1 MSLHQAAQHLA
12 SRGRG
17 EDSLLI
23 HMTPKEVSGL
33 QALAQAHGKSL
44 TFNPDTGLPEAGILS
59 SILPMVIGAGL
70 TVASG
75 GALTPLMAAAIT
87 GGGYMAATGSLQKG
101 LMAGLGAYGGGSIGA
116 GIADMGATAIGG
128 EAAAPQLATLQATA
142 SPEMFAEGLSA
153 TQMGYPEMLSSAQT
167 GFGEAAN
174 AAKAAALQNN
184 YGLDAMGRG
193 FSQMGKSGGIGQLT
207 SRLGGDMGALK
218 MAGMA
223 AAPLFADQAVPQP
236 ATTTQ
241 QSQGMVRPMQFSRRQ
256 IPGGQQTGDAYT
268 GERRHFDDQLTQLP
282 AYNPT
287 ERGYA
292 GGGEVQGFADGGI
305 SAIPEGWAQ
314 AGEQYYRVNP
324 IAGGQNILTT
334 SQAANLWNDPNK
346 AALTTPQAP
355 MAPPTSVYGMDEN
368 GSIGSV
374 AAPQFQYSQ
383 QQGAQGADM
392 LNQQLMASGTN
403 VNTPP
408 AFNPVPQ
415 VHLPANPD
423 TMGGTQPTAGL
434 PALAPAYGAVTPPA
448 APGYGESGQAT
459 PTGGTNGFMSQDAA
473 AYYARYPDVKAAWD
487 AQGQYTQG
495 LNPTQFAQ
503 LHFETWGG
511 PKEHRIWGVQ
521 TATPAPAPAP
531 GPATPPPAGTAAPPP
546 PAATPTPA
554 PGPGSGPT
562 APVVPGPGS
571 SPNAP
576 GPGTP
581 PPAGN
586 PAPPPGPPI
595 GGPQRD
601 MSVSLAMPWGSA
613 ARDYFMQNPDVADG
627 FRTNNFGMSADDFAR
642 QHFEKFGRN
651 EGRYF
656 RGQSQPRV
664 TRANPFNT
672 TKGAS
677 RNALEYLAGEA
688 PLQPQ
693 NTPAPKAPDLS
704 QMGKLLERTKEEVKP
719 DEYALSYMNRY
730 PDVYLAFQKDPMGMD
745 VNTFMREHYQKF
757 GRDEQRIWEI
767 PRNTSNVGV
776 GDGGG
781 GDGTSGPGGGATGAG
796 PAADSGQGDSP
807 DGVGDYA
814 RGGIARLAQGGVGR
828 LLRGPGDGVSD
839 SIPATIN
846 GGQPAALADGEFV
859 VPARIVSELGNGST
873 EAGARQLYAMLDRIQ
888 NRRAKTTGKGKIAV
902 DSKARAV
909 MPA

>member
-75 GALTPLMAAAIT
+75 GALSPLMAAAIT

-116 GIADMGATAIGG
+116 GIADMGATSLAG
-128 EAAAPQLATLQATA
+128 EAAAPQLATLNNTMAAMPGVTA
-142 SPEMFAEGLSA
+142 DAMFMGPTGASDIAAASA
-153 TQMGYPEMLSSAQT
+153 AQT

-174 AAKAAALQNN
+174 AAKMAAMQNN

-241 QSQGMVRPMQFSRRQ
+241 QSQGMVRPMQFNRRQ

-268 GERRHFDDQLTQLP
+268 GERRHFDDQLTQLA

-292 GGGEVQGFADGGI
+292 GGGAVMDVPGFAEGGI
-305 SAIPEGWAQ
+305 QTPEGWAEANGQ
-314 AGEQYYRVNP
+314 FFRINPVAGEQNVM
-324 IAGGQNILTT
+324 TT
-334 SQAANLWNDPNK
+334 SQAAHAWNADNP
-346 AALTTPQAP
+346 AQYLPTPTP
-355 MAPPTSVYGMDEN
+355 APPPTPTYGMDADGN
-368 GSIGSV
+368 MGSIADPQYQFSV
-374 AAPQFQYSQ
+374 DEAERGRNMLSQ
-383 QQGAQGADM
+383 QLLGSGANQYLPPPTETDSTGRVTTYTGRSNVPRWTTPDPTPTPTPGPGAPPPG
-392 LNQQLMASGTN
+392 AGP
-403 VNTPP
+403 TPLP
-408 AFNPVPQ
+408 DPITPTPVPQ
-415 VHLPANPD
+415 PPPPGGVLP
-423 TMGGTQPTAGL
+423 
-434 PALAPAYGAVTPPA
+434 PPGPGA
-448 APGYGESGQAT
+448 AP
-459 PTGGTNGFMSQDAA
+459 PPPGT
-473 AYYARYPDVKAAWD
+473 
-487 AQGQYTQG
+487 
-495 LNPTQFAQ
+495 
-503 LHFETWGG
+503 
-511 PKEHRIWGVQ
+511 
-521 TATPAPAPAP
+521 PAPAP
-531 GPATPPPAGTAAPPP
+531 GPG
-546 PAATPTPA
+546 
-554 PGPGSGPT
+554 
-562 APVVPGPGS
+562 
-571 SPNAP
+571 
-576 GPGTP
+576 GTP
-581 PPAGN
+581 PPGTQPPPIGGN

-601 MSVSLAMPWGSA
+601 LSVTLAMPWGSA

-627 FRTNNFGMSADDFAR
+627 FRNNNFGMSADDFAR

-651 EGRYF
+651 EGRYY
-656 RGQSQPRV
+656 RGLSQPRV
-664 TRANPFNT
+664 TRANPMNT

-688 PLQPQ
+688 PLAA
-693 NTPAPKAPDLS
+693 PAPSQQPTTPDLS
-704 QMGKLLERTKEEVKP
+704 GMSKLLTRTAEEVRP
-719 DEYALSYMNRY
+719 DTYAQAYLDRY
-730 PDVYLAFQKDPMGMD
+730 PDIYLAFQKDPMGMD
-745 VNTFMREHYQKF
+745 VNEFVRQHYENYGKAE
-757 GRDEQRIWEI
+757 GRKWEPPQSSSRTGI
-767 PRNTSNVGV
+767 VNGAEDVLGV
-776 GDGGG
+776 GAAAGGMIG
-781 GDGTSGPGGGATGAG
+781 
-796 PAADSGQGDSP
+796 
-807 DGVGDYA
+807 YA
-814 RGGIARLAQGGVGR
+814 PGGIAGLAAGGNQGR

-888 NRRAKTTGKGKIAV
+888 NRRAKTTGKGKVAV
-902 DSKARAV
+902 DSGARKV

>member
-87 GGGYMAATGSLQKG
+87 GGGYMATTGSLRKG

-116 GIADMGATAIGG
+116 GIADMGATSLAG
-128 EAAAPQLATLQATA
+128 EAAAPQLATLNNTMAAMPGVTA
-142 SPEMFAEGLSA
+142 DAMFMGPTGASDIAAASA
-153 TQMGYPEMLSSAQT
+153 AQT

-174 AAKAAALQNN
+174 AAKMAAMQNGYGMDAL
-184 YGLDAMGRG
+184 GRG
-193 FSQMGKSGGIGQLT
+193 FSQMGKTGGIGQLT

-268 GERRHFDDQLTQLP
+268 GERRHFDDQLTQLA

-292 GGGEVQGFADGGI
+292 GGGAVMDVPGFADGGI
-305 SAIPEGWAQ
+305 PEGWAVNGDNWYRNGDVYSAAQ
-314 AGEQYYRVNP
+314 AQAM
-324 IAGGQNILTT
+324 IA
-334 SQAANLWNDPNK
+334 A
-346 AALTTPQAP
+346 
-355 MAPPTSVYGMDEN
+355 
-368 GSIGSV
+368 
-374 AAPQFQYSQ
+374 
-383 QQGAQGADM
+383 
-392 LNQQLMASGTN
+392 
-403 VNTPP
+403 
-408 AFNPVPQ
+408 
-415 VHLPANPD
+415 
-423 TMGGTQPTAGL
+423 
-434 PALAPAYGAVTPPA
+434 
-448 APGYGESGQAT
+448 
-459 PTGGTNGFMSQDAA
+459 
-473 AYYARYPDVKAAWD
+473 
-487 AQGQYTQG
+487 
-495 LNPTQFAQ
+495 
-503 LHFETWGG
+503 
-511 PKEHRIWGVQ
+511 
-521 TATPAPAPAP
+521 
-531 GPATPPPAGTAAPPP
+531 AAPPP
-546 PAATPTPA
+546 VLAPPAGWSVTPGGDQYYRNDPVAGGSNILSPSQAAYTWGADNPERYLPTPTPA
-554 PGPGSGPT
+554 PQNYPPPPPGWATPEDGTGYTQMQQSWLENNHTPYDPAALASQQLLASGQNRFMPPATETDRPGRVTPSGGPT
-562 APVVPGPGS
+562 TVTGWATPPPTPAPTPGPG
-571 SPNAP
+571 AP
-576 GPGTP
+576 PPGAGPTPLPDPITPTPVPQPPPPGGVLPPPGTP
-581 PPAGN
+581 TPAPPPGTPTPAPPPGGTPVPPPGTPVPGAPSPIGGN

-601 MSVSLAMPWGSA
+601 LSVTPAMPWGSA

-627 FRTNNFGMSADDFAR
+627 FRNNNFGMSADDFAR

-651 EGRYF
+651 EGRYY
-656 RGQSQPRV
+656 RGLSQPRV
-664 TRANPFNT
+664 TRANPMNT

-688 PLQPQ
+688 PLAA
-693 NTPAPKAPDLS
+693 PAPSQRPTTPDLS
-704 QMGKLLERTKEEVKP
+704 DMSKLLKRTAEEVKP
-719 DEYALSYMNRY
+719 DSFAQSYVDRY
-730 PDVYLAFQKDPMGMD
+730 PDIYLAYQKDPMGMD
-745 VNTFMREHYQKF
+745 INEFVRQHYVNYGQKE
-757 GRDEQRIWEI
+757 GRIW
-767 PRNTSNVGV
+767 
-776 GDGGG
+776 GDTQSLNQQNGYLAGGG
-781 GDGTSGPGGGATGAG
+781 GDGPGSAGDGAGSPGDGGPGGGSSLAG
-796 PAADSGQGDSP
+796 GGKVQGQGLM
-807 DGVGDYA
+807 A
-814 RGGIARLAQGGVGR
+814 LAGGGQGR

-846 GGQPAALADGEFV
+846 GGQPAALSDGEFV

-888 NRRAKTTGKGKIAV
+888 NRRAETTGKGEVAV
-902 DSKARAV
+902 DSKASAV

>member
-1 MSLHQAAQHLA
+1 M
-12 SRGRG
+12 
-17 EDSLLI
+17 
-23 HMTPKEVSGL
+23 
-33 QALAQAHGKSL
+33 
-44 TFNPDTGLPEAGILS
+44 
-59 SILPMVIGAGL
+59 
-70 TVASG
+70 
-75 GALTPLMAAAIT
+75 
-87 GGGYMAATGSLQKG
+87 
-101 LMAGLGAYGGGSIGA
+101 
-116 GIADMGATAIGG
+116 
-128 EAAAPQLATLQATA
+128 
-142 SPEMFAEGLSA
+142 
-153 TQMGYPEMLSSAQT
+153 
-167 GFGEAAN
+167 
-174 AAKAAALQNN
+174 
-184 YGLDAMGRG
+184 
-193 FSQMGKSGGIGQLT
+193 
-207 SRLGGDMGALK
+207 
-218 MAGMA
+218 
-223 AAPLFADQAVPQP
+223 
-236 ATTTQ
+236 
-241 QSQGMVRPMQFSRRQ
+241 
-256 IPGGQQTGDAYT
+256 
-268 GERRHFDDQLTQLP
+268 
-282 AYNPT
+282 
-287 ERGYA
+287 
-292 GGGEVQGFADGGI
+292 
-305 SAIPEGWAQ
+305 
-314 AGEQYYRVNP
+314 YYRVNP

-374 AAPQFQYSQ
+374 AAPQFQYGQ
-383 QQGAQGADM
+383 QQGAQGAGM

-796 PAADSGQGDSP
+796 PAADSGQGDSA

-859 VPARIVSELGNGST
+859 FPARAVSELGNGST

>member
-1 MSLHQAAQHLA
+1 M
-12 SRGRG
+12 
-17 EDSLLI
+17 
-23 HMTPKEVSGL
+23 
-33 QALAQAHGKSL
+33 
-44 TFNPDTGLPEAGILS
+44 S
-59 SILPMVIGAGL
+59 SILPTLIGAGL
-70 TVASG
+70 SVASG
-75 GALTPLMAAAIT
+75 GTLSPLWAAGIT
-87 GGGYMAATGSLQKG
+87 GVGTAAFTGSLQKG
-101 LMAGLGAYGGGSIGA
+101 IFAGLGAYGGA
-116 GIADMGATAIGG
+116 GI
-128 EAAAPQLATLQATA
+128 
-142 SPEMFAEGLSA
+142 AEGLSGMGASTLANQAAAPELA
-153 TQMGYPEMLSSAQT
+153 TLN
-167 GFGEAAN
+167 N
-174 AAKAAALQNN
+174 AASNMSNPLMYAEGMSAAAM
-184 YGLDAMGRG
+184 GLPE
-193 FSQMGKSGGIGQLT
+193 QLT
-207 SRLGGDMGALK
+207 SAQNAYSAAYQAAQPSGWDSLMQGSRQAMQPGGLNALANNMGGTKQAMQL
-218 MAGMA
+218 AGMA
-223 AAPLFADQAVPQP
+223 AAPMLFADRAVPQP

-241 QSQGMVRPMQFSRRQ
+241 SPGMVRPMQFSRRQ
-256 IPGGQQTGDAYT
+256 IPGGQGPGGAGQEHRYFEDT
-268 GERRHFDDQLTQLP
+268 LTQLP

-434 PALAPAYGAVTPPA
+434 PALMPAMAGTTAPTTSPAPAATA
-448 APGYGESGQAT
+448 APNS
-459 PTGGTNGFMSQDAA
+459 FMSQDAA

-531 GPATPPPAGTAAPPP
+531 GPGAPPAPS
-546 PAATPTPA
+546 PA
-554 PGPGSGPT
+554 PGPAPIPNAPMPAPAPAPIPNAPMPAP
-562 APVVPGPGS
+562 APVPI
-571 SPNAP
+571 PNAP

-796 PAADSGQGDSP
+796 PAADSGQGDSA

-859 VPARIVSELGNGST
+859 FPARAVSELGNGST